1 MNNHE
6 YRLLLTGKLI
16 TPLVTKK
23 THFTLYECQA
33 AITNPRRRYYTK
45 INASKPMYPYS
56 YICYLGTLVI
66 EFRHTSLTVLRHKL
80 NSILQK
86 THIGRLRT
94 EGLGQIKWIG
104 GYIDNN
110 TSQMKREV
118 RKRKLRIRKG
128 LPSKLTVEQQQLL
141 KFALLHDFFHTSK
154 HQSKIY
160 REPPLTDKILV
171 EQLRNHHDKSSDPF
185 IQQFQ
190 YYDRLAASITRKIRS
205 PIISRYNWHAKRK
218 LQKIDFRKL
227 AKEIQEV
234 AETNIWNLYYYIYKS
249 KELQLLNE
257 SMNHGHTTLQN
268 HLVVIANLI
277 VQDFVHK
284 SKQRNMHK
292 LIK

>member
-1 MNNHE
+1 
-6 YRLLLTGKLI
+6 
-16 TPLVTKK
+16 
-23 THFTLYECQA
+23 
-33 AITNPRRRYYTK
+33 
-45 INASKPMYPYS
+45 
-56 YICYLGTLVI
+56 
-66 EFRHTSLTVLRHKL
+66 
-80 NSILQK
+80 
-86 THIGRLRT
+86 LRT